1 MISSKKSLVSNTIRL
16 QHVIGISGTKNV
28 GKSTSVLAIA
38 EQLLCYGVSS
48 NVQQNIHNAFA
59 QWLTPKGNVKDI
71 RLIVKYCGA
80 YLYIA
85 SRGDDHKAIQDNIDF
100 FRGNAVLK
108 NVDIYEYSYS
118 KGNFSKISNKNY
130 LQTYPPHICISACR
144 TNGTTM
150 YPLDAFA
157 NISMFNKCIYVR
169 KKDINDVVV
178 NTIITMIDKLL

>member
-1 MISSKKSLVSNTIRL
+1 MITNNNILASNPAAL
-16 QHVIGISGTKNV
+16 QHVIGITGIKNV
-28 GKSTSVLAIA
+28 GKTTSILAIA
-38 EQLLCYGVSS
+38 EQLLCYGKSVII
-48 NVQQNIHNAFA
+48 QQNIHNAFA

-100 FRGNAVLK
+100 FRGNAILR

-157 NISMFNKCIYVR
+157 NISMFKKCIYVR

-178 NTIITMIDKLL
+178 NPIITMIDKLL